1 MAELMRSAKD
11 GVSELAQDCGEGE
24 IVSVETDGEVG
35 DTAVS
40 GIDFSVSN
48 SDGIPTCALS
58 VAA

>member
-1 MAELMRSAKD
+1 MRSAND
-11 GVSELAQDCGEGE
+11 GVSELARGCGEGE

-35 DTAVS
+35 DAVVS